1 MNVSTVHFE
10 THEHAR
16 WSCTASF
23 HWVQS
28 CVESVSWN
36 NMYHTTFYAAEEDTW
51 TQRDREQHMSS
62 VKAGKV
68 SGREVSGVVSGRVWF
83 FYL

>member
-1 MNVSTVHFE
+1 MRDGVALHLFTGFNLGCCVIE
-10 THEHAR
+10 NA
-16 WSCTASF
+16 
-23 HWVQS
+23 